1 MIPTLTIFSCP
12 DPEAATIAALVA
24 QQEADER
31 EQDAVLDLRS
41 RLSDGPCDC
50 CREPSAAALV
60 LVGGEALCADCCA
73 ASGIDYNEA
82 IERAPAGVA

>member
-1 MIPTLTIFSCP
+1 MIPNVTIFSCP
-12 DPEAATIAALVA
+12 DPEAAMIAALVA

-31 EQDAVLDLRS
+31 EQDAALDLRS

-50 CREPSAAALV
+50 CREPSTVALV

-73 ASGIDYNEA
+73 AIDVDYREA
-82 IERAPAGVA
+82 VEASAP